1 MKQSIKEHW
10 ENRAREYAGT
20 PAATTNDIFLRELE
34 VNTISSMLQQ
44 LELPSGSKLLDV
56 GCGDGYSTL
65 KIARRMIALHF
76 IGLDYSDNMIN
87 IAQARLSSE
96 QELQDRVSFSV
107 GDVTQL
113 SKSCGRALYE
123 VVVSDRCLINLESPE
138 SQTHAIAQIAEHL
151 KPNGYY
157 IAIENF
163 VETHDLMNRGRLA
176 VGLPEIP
183 IRWHNLYFRENDF
196 RRMAHP
202 FFSDITF
209 SDFSSSYYFATRII
223 YAAMCKM
230 RGEEPDYKHEIHQ
243 LSIDLPWVGQ
253 FSPIRMAL
261 LRRKR

>member
-1 MKQSIKEHW
+1 LKQSIKEHW
-10 ENRAREYAGT
+10 ESRARESAGT
-20 PAATTNDIFLRELE
+20 PAATTNDIYLRELE
-34 VNTISSMLQQ
+34 INTISNMLQQ
-44 LELPSGSKLLDV
+44 FELSSGSRVLDV

-65 KIARRMIALHF
+65 KIAQRITAVHF
-76 IGLDYSDNMIN
+76 IGLDYSENMIKT
-87 IAQARLSSE
+87 AEARLSSE
-96 QELQDRVSFSV
+96 RELQNRVSFLV

-113 SKSCGRALYE
+113 NESSGRALYE
-123 VVVSDRCLINLESPE
+123 VVVSDRCLINLESSE
-138 SQTHAIAQIAEHL
+138 SQTHAIAQLAELL
-151 KPNGYY
+151 KPCGYY

-163 VETHDLMNRGRLA
+163 VETHDLMNRARLA

-196 RRMAHP
+196 RQMAQP

-209 SDFSSSYYFATRII
+209 SDFSSSYYFATRVI

-253 FSPIRMAL
+253 FSPVRMAL
-261 LRRKR
+261 LRRRR